1 MGIKNRLVEL
11 MEDKGTNANELAQK
25 INVSPSTI
33 YSIMQ
38 RDSNRIDI
46 DLILKISHALGVT
59 ADELLQDELDG
70 FNDYDVR
77 ISEDE
82 QVISFAR
89 NITVQFDYTGKD
101 LKTIGRELHIDP
113 LVLNSWREG
122 KSIPNIRTLRRL
134 TNYFDCT
141 LMTLLGTKED
151 FISSS
156 GLTKNEIE
164 LLVKYRRSSPAI
176 KEAINKLL
184 N

>member
-1 MGIKNRLVEL
+1 MGIKNRLVAL
-11 MEDKGTNANELAQK
+11 MEAKETNANDLAQK

-59 ADELLQDELDG
+59 ADELLQDELASLNELEVKMDE
-70 FNDYDVR
+70 DSQVR
-77 ISEDE
+77 AFAQNIS
-82 QVISFAR
+82 I
-89 NITVQFDYTGKD
+89 QFDYTGKD

-113 LVLNSWREG
+113 MVLHSWTEG
-122 KSIPNIRTLRRL
+122 KSIPSIRTLIRL
-134 TNYFDCT
+134 TKYFDCT
-141 LMTLLGTKED
+141 LMALLGTNED
-151 FISSS
+151 FIFSSE
-156 GLTKNEIE
+156 LTKNEMDLI
-164 LLVKYRRSSPAI
+164 VKYRQSSPAI